1 MLLLMSVGPGELLFR
16 IVVLGALLVGGV
28 VATAQTHAWWTL
40 ALAVAGL
47 VLAAGAVTIS
57 VQGMLTRGDDA
68 EPSAPS
74 RSRVAALCTLAA
86 VALVLAVAL
95 PDDQAAAD
103 STTRPT
109 AAAATQTVRD
119 FLATAVLEDNAYAA
133 CQYLTIAE
141 QEEVARVAGGAQTCR
156 DVLAASPPSFDGI
169 RSEGA
174 LDALDPRAVVIGGS
188 RADVT
193 VARPGYPA
201 VTFDLRRASGADALA
216 FGAPSA
222 AWRIASGV
230 TSALR
235 WT

>member
-1 MLLLMSVGPGELLFR
+1 MFLSMSVGPGELLFR
-16 IVVLGALLVGGV
+16 IVVLAALLLGGV

-40 ALAVAGL
+40 AL
-47 VLAAGAVTIS
+47 
-57 VQGMLTRGDDA
+57 
-68 EPSAPS
+68 
-74 RSRVAALCTLAA
+74 
-86 VALVLAVAL
+86 
-95 PDDQAAAD
+95 PDDRAAAD

-109 AAAATQTVRD
+109 AAAAAQTVRD

-141 QEEVARVAGGAQTCR
+141 QEEVARIAGGDQTCR
-156 DVLAASPPSFDGI
+156 DVLTASSPSFDGI
-169 RSEGA
+169 QSEGA
-174 LDALDPRAVVIGGS
+174 LDALDPRAVVVGGS

-201 VTFDLRRASGADALA
+201 VTFVLQRASGADALA

-222 AWRIASGV
+222 AWRIASDV